1 MSQAAKTTLIGDFDA
16 FDLICV
22 VNDKF
27 LAIVTVNANGVIA
40 TRSAGERPIAVLV
53 EKRYT
58 AELDLSLEDHAR
70 RSRFVARVVLRRG
83 EVDSWAGHPVRTGT
97 ETLGRKDLPR
107 RGFVGLMVE
116 YLG

>member
-40 TRSAGERPIAVLV
+40 RRSTGERRIAVLV
-53 EKRYT
+53 EKLYA
-58 AELDLSLEDHAR
+58 AEADLSLEDHAR
-70 RSRFVARVVLRRG
+70 RSRFVACVVLRRG